1 MKKVINT
8 IKKNLLVVTV
18 FTAMLGNANEISTLI
33 IKEDLKE
40 TALTINNVKAGN
52 LLTIKDSH
60 GITLYKELIDFSGT
74 YRKGFDLTALPNGN
88 YFFEVDKELEIK
100 TIPFTV
106 KSNEVV
112 FNKESEVITFKPFVR
127 QKGDLVLVSKLAPN
141 FEALKIDI
149 YALINGS
156 SKLIYSE
163 NVEDTQA
170 IERIYKLKEGSY
182 KIIFNSNNKEFTR
195 FINY

>member
-18 FTAMLGNANEISTLI
+18 FTAILGNANEISTLI

>member
-182 KIIFNSNNKEFTR
+182 KIIFN
-195 FINY
+195 